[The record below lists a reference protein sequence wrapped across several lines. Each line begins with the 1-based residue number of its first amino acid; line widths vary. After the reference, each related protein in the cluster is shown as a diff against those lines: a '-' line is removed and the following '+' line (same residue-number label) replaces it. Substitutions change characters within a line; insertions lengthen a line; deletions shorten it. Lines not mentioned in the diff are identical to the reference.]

1 MDSSLA
7 VEHWKTV
14 AAETACL
21 GEGEAEMFSREINSP
36 MQLRRPSQQK
46 PVFPGCCINSSTFK
60 HRPAACLCGS
70 FQFVYYTTY
79 LEMQLPAFFF
89 FFSWNFTPIR
99 HCCQNNPGTNIYP
112 THFHCYGKPKNG
124 PQLCASFLHDSAL
137 FSVLSLVSW
146 ASASC
151 RELHR
156 EQNDGEVCARR
167 SLLSFL

>member
-21 GEGEAEMFSREINSP
+21 GEAEMFSREIKSP
-36 MQLRRPSQQK
+36 MQLQRPHQQK
-46 PVFPGCCINSSTFK
+46 PVFPGCCINSSSFK
-60 HRPAACLCGS
+60 HQSAACLCGS
-70 FQFVYYTTY
+70 FQFVYYTTFWKCNC
-79 LEMQLPAFFF
+79 LP

-99 HCCQNNPGTNIYP
+99 LCCQNNPGTNIYP

-124 PQLCASFLHDSAL
+124 LQLCASFLHDSAL
-137 FSVLSLVSW
+137 FSVLSLISFASVS
-146 ASASC
+146 
-151 RELHR
+151 RLELHR
-156 EQNDGEVCARR
+156 EQNNREVCALR